1 MYFLLFERIMYKHIY
16 IYITKG
22 IIKRKEKAEN
32 SDLADQDWTPTV
44 VFSPPT
50 AVVVAQ

>member
-1 MYFLLFERIMYKHIY
+1 MYKH

-32 SDLADQDWTPTV
+32 SDLAYQSTV
-44 VFSPPT
+44 VMVPPT

>member
-1 MYFLLFERIMYKHIY
+1 LREFYIY

-32 SDLADQDWTPTV
+32 PDLTDLTEQDWTPTV